1 MKIAGRLGWDIANS
15 YLDWVEDHTP
25 SASALAAQR
34 RWARTTP
41 DLPRFTL
48 VLRSDAEM
56 RTNLSRTL
64 RTLRRQTY
72 RYWSTVVLRA
82 EADASAVT
90 LSQIGSDCDYVGI
103 MRAGDTLSPEA
114 LYEFAR
120 AIVDRDPRPDVLYC
134 DEDHLARNGRT
145 RCRPIFKPSWSP
157 ETLLGYHYTGR
168 LTLARRNLVEEVGGL
183 DPSLGDAAEWDLILR
198 LSERTDR
205 IVRIPLCLYHNGSE
219 TCSSDDVHRRT
230 VLESHLKRIGISEA
244 QAVEQLNS
252 TFRVTWPLKHLPRVS
267 VIIPTVDSPDLI
279 GRCIDDLLR
288 KTDYPNKEII
298 LVDNGSTDTRTLALY
313 EQWKASRAV
322 SIIPFDRSFNY
333 SVACNLG
340 AAAAKGDFL
349 LFLNNDIEVINPDW
363 LRELVRWGDR
373 PGVGVV
379 GTKLLYPSGA
389 IQHAGVGLQ
398 DLGSLMFFL
407 SSDDVQTP
415 PTKAVFGT
423 PNHYRNVSALV
434 GACQLLKRGLFDEIG
449 GYDERSLIACSDV
462 ILCLRA
468 SKLGYRNFYTPFAGL
483 IHHEGSTRG
492 RSNPG
497 DDMLLLAQTLHE
509 LGFHEDPF
517 FHPELDPKQTTPAV
531 RPAWAETSSA
541 HLRRRIE
548 EMTAFEPGRELTTL
562 GSEWSARTAL
572 RNLPDHSS
580 SARFSA
586 EEVGRDI
593 ESATWFVIDLL
604 RRDEG
609 LARRF
614 PLALS
619 EGAEGDFCNWLCS
632 EGIVRHGL
640 PQGAAQTIRAA
651 FASQPGFQVTR
662 LIDFQGLENP
672 LFRIARMPHLLEELG
687 TWLFQHGS
695 KHGISSQQVWWFL
708 LESAEDPIR
717 ELVRVYITNPAWQN
731 HFPDA
736 MSPPGWKRLTHWL
749 RDRYSLDATGCN
761 YQSHSPL
768 RPIEEFQAAYRSWL
782 AQGYSL
788 PHDVNCDLKTSLL
801 LEAPEIVVGVETEE
815 ISRWVDRV
823 RSDLAAHGTEPTGL
837 NVLGHFCSPCGL
849 QASAVSIVKSLQLV
863 GINSSCRDVLAELH
877 GSTLDRSK
885 YLGLEVFDTT
895 LIHVQPDRYET
906 CYAKAGLNPRPDVH
920 RVGMWYWEF
929 GQAPPEWRRIT
940 ESLDEVWAPSRFVG
954 HALREILEVP
964 VMELTPGVEVGE
976 VIPFDRSLLGVPQ
989 SHTLFLFIFDACSVA
1004 ERKNPLGLI
1013 TAFRRAFRS
1022 DDKTTLVIKAGNLRK
1037 MHPEEASQL
1046 RAAARQTGTI
1056 ILDQTL
1062 PRGELNGLIQACD
1075 CYVSLHRSEGLG
1087 LTMAEAMLLGKPV
1100 IGTAYSANLEFMDRG
1115 NSLLIGYKLVSV
1127 GRQVGPYSKDL
1138 LWADPS
1144 VGQAAEA
1151 MRWVHENADE
1161 ARALGA
1167 RARISA
1173 EETLSLQAAG
1183 KRFARRLEEIKMNKT
1198 VRLASQT
1205 GDGAISKSPSIKGQH

>member
-1 MKIAGRLGWDIANS
+1 MKIADRLGWDIANS

-34 RWARTTP
+34 RSARTAP

-48 VLRSDAEM
+48 VVRSDAEM
-56 RTNLSRTL
+56 QTNLSRTL
-64 RTLRRQTY
+64 RSLRRQTY
-72 RYWSTVVLRA
+72 CHWSTVVLRA
-82 EADASAVT
+82 EADASGVT
-90 LSQIGSDCDYVGI
+90 LSKIDSDCDFVGI

-134 DEDHLARNGRT
+134 DEDHLARDGHT
-145 RCRPIFKPSWSP
+145 RCSPNFKPSWSP

-168 LTLARRNLVEEVGGL
+168 LTLARRTLVEEVGGF
-183 DPSLGDAAEWDLILR
+183 DPSLGDAAEWDLMLR

-205 IVRIPLCLYHNGSE
+205 IVRIPLCLYHNGSA

-252 TFRVTWPLKHLPRVS
+252 TFRVTWPLEHLPLVS
-267 VIIPTVDSPDLI
+267 VIIPTVNSPDLI
-279 GRCIDDLLR
+279 RRCIDDLLS

-298 LVDNGSTDTRTLALY
+298 LVDNGGTDRRTLALY
-313 EQWKASRAV
+313 EQWKASHAV
-322 SIIPFDRSFNY
+322 IVVPFDRLFNY

-340 AAAAKGDFL
+340 ARAARGDFL

-379 GTKLLYPSGA
+379 GTKLLYPGGA

-398 DLGSLMFFL
+398 DLGTLMFFRC
-407 SSDDVQTP
+407 SDDVQTA
-415 PTKAVFGT
+415 PTEAVFGT
-423 PNHYRNVSALV
+423 PNHYRNVSALI

-468 SKLGYRNFYTPFAGL
+468 SKLGYRNFYTPYAAL

-497 DDMLLLAQTLHE
+497 DDKLLLGQTLQE
-509 LGFHEDPF
+509 VGCNEEPF
-517 FHPELDPKQTTPAV
+517 FHPELDSTQTTPAI
-531 RPAWAETSSA
+531 RPHWAETSSA
-541 HLRRRIE
+541 QLRRTIE
-548 EMTAFEPGRELTTL
+548 EMTAFEPGREPTTL
-562 GSEWSARTAL
+562 GSEWSARAAL
-572 RNLPDHSS
+572 RNLRDDSS
-580 SARFSA
+580 SARLSA

-604 RRDEG
+604 RRDED
-609 LARRF
+609 LSRQF

-619 EGAEGDFCNWLCS
+619 GGAEGDFCNWLCS
-632 EGIVRHGL
+632 EGIDRYSL
-640 PQGAAQTIRAA
+640 PQGAAQTIRAT
-651 FASQPGFQVTR
+651 FASQPGSQVGR
-662 LIDFQGLENP
+662 LIDYQGLENP
-672 LFRIARMPHLLEELG
+672 LFRIARMPNLLEGLG

-695 KHGISSQQVWWFL
+695 KHGISDQQVWWFL
-708 LESAEDPIR
+708 LEIAEDPIR
-717 ELVRVYITNPAWQN
+717 ELIRVYVTNPAWQK

-736 MSPPGWKRLTHWL
+736 MSSPGWKRLTHWL
-749 RDRYSLDATGCN
+749 RDRYSLDATGCD

-768 RPIEEFQAAYRSWL
+768 RPIEEFQAAYRSRL
-782 AQGYSL
+782 AQGNSL
-788 PHDVNCDLKTSLL
+788 PHDVKGDLGVSML
-801 LEAPEIVVGVETEE
+801 LEASEGEFGRETEE
-815 ISRWVDRV
+815 MAPWVDRV
-823 RSDLAAHGTEPTGL
+823 RRDISVNAIERTGL
-837 NVLGHFCSPCGL
+837 NILGHFCTPCGL
-849 QASAVSIVKSLQLV
+849 QVSAISIVKSLRLV
-863 GINSSCRDVLAELH
+863 GMDSSCRDVLTEP
-877 GSTLDRSK
+877 SRSILDRSK

-895 LIHVQPDRYET
+895 LIHVQPDPYYET
-906 CYAKAGLNPRPDVH
+906 CYERAGLSPRPDVH
-920 RVGMWYWEF
+920 RIAMWYWEF
-929 GQAPPEWRRIT
+929 GQAPPEWRRKA
-940 ESLDEVWAPSRFVG
+940 ESLDEVWAPSRFVA

-989 SHTLFLFIFDACSVA
+989 GHTLFLFIFDANSVT
-1004 ERKNPLGLI
+1004 ERKNPFGLI
-1013 TAFRRAFRS
+1013 AAFRRAFRA
-1022 DDKTTLVIKAGNLRK
+1022 DDKATLVIKAGNLK
-1037 MHPEEASQL
+1037 MHPEEASRL
-1046 RAAARQTGTI
+1046 RAAARQSGTI

-1062 PRGELNGLIQACD
+1062 PRGELNGLIQACN
-1075 CYVSLHRSEGLG
+1075 CYVSLHRSEGFG

-1100 IGTAYSANLEFMDRG
+1100 IATAYSANLEFMDRG
-1115 NSLLIGYKLVSV
+1115 NSLLIGCELVPV
-1127 GRQVGPYSKDL
+1127 GRQIGPYSKDL
-1138 LWADPS
+1138 LWAEPS
-1144 VGQAAEA
+1144 VAEAAEA
-1151 MRWVHENADE
+1151 MRWIHENADE
-1161 ARALGA
+1161 ARALGE
-1167 RARISA
+1167 RALISA

-1198 VRLASQT
+1198 VRLDSHT
-1205 GDGAISKSPSIKGQH
+1205 GERAISKSPSIKGQP